1 MQQYVLQI
9 IEHLEEMGYKKL
21 NPESNNVYGRLG
33 TDAIYVVVL
42 GSSRDLRA
50 ESLQKFNRQ
59 IIHDLSADSDKRIEL
74 LNILLT
80 PNGLFDDSVNEIVSK
95 MNNVWLFSEDYGKL
109 YVFENQPID
118 FDGLQP
124 VLDKQILQEKGR
136 SISRI
141 RKTFGVITPIL
152 ILINIIIFVI
162 SVYTRD
168 AAGDSWLEELLADN
182 LYDVIVE
189 KQYYRIITSTF
200 YHFSLIHLFSNMVV
214 LVALGARVENL
225 MGRIGFLISYL
236 FCGIVASICS
246 LVSCYLGNYYTYAG
260 GASGAICGLM
270 GVLIVFA
277 FFNKGHISGISL
289 KDLLFLSV
297 LTILNGY
304 VSDGIDNAAH
314 VGGLIAGLL
323 VGIIAI
329 LIHKAVVK
337 DKPM

>member
-9 IEHLEEMGYKKL
+9 LEHLEEIGYRKL

-42 GSSRDLRA
+42 GSSRDLKA
-50 ESLQKFNRQ
+50 DNLQNFNRQ
-59 IIHDLSADSDKRIEL
+59 IIRDLSANTDQKIKL

-80 PNGLFDDSVNEIVSK
+80 PNGMFDDSVNEIVSK

-109 YVFENQPID
+109 YVFENQPVD

-124 VLDKQILQEKGR
+124 ILDKQILQEKDR
-136 SISRI
+136 NISRI
-141 RKTFGVITPIL
+141 RKTFGVVTPIL
-152 ILINIIIFVI
+152 ILLNVIIFVI
-162 SVYTRD
+162 AVYTRD
-168 AAGDSWLEELLADN
+168 ASGNSWLEELLADN

-225 MGRIGFLISYL
+225 MGRIGFLIAYL
-236 FCGIVASICS
+236 FCGITASICS
-246 LVSCYLGNYYTYAG
+246 LISCYLGNYYTYAG

-314 VGGLIAGLL
+314 IGGLIAGLL

>member
-9 IEHLEEMGYKKL
+9 LEHLEEIGYRKL

-42 GSSRDLRA
+42 GSSRDLKA
-50 ESLQKFNRQ
+50 DNLQNFNRQ
-59 IIHDLSADSDKRIEL
+59 IIRDLSANTDQKIEL

-80 PNGLFDDSVNEIVSK
+80 PNGMFDDSVNEIVSK

-109 YVFENQPID
+109 YVFENQPVD

-124 VLDKQILQEKGR
+124 ILDKQILQEKDR
-136 SISRI
+136 NISRI
-141 RKTFGVITPIL
+141 RKTFGVVTPIL
-152 ILINIIIFVI
+152 ILLNVIIFVI
-162 SVYTRD
+162 AVYTRD
-168 AAGDSWLEELLADN
+168 ASGNSWLEELLADN

-225 MGRIGFLISYL
+225 MGRIGFLIAYL
-236 FCGIVASICS
+236 FCGITASICS
-246 LVSCYLGNYYTYAG
+246 LISCYLGNYYTYAG

>member
-9 IEHLEEMGYKKL
+9 LEHLEEIGYRKL

-42 GSSRDLRA
+42 GSSRDLKA
-50 ESLQKFNRQ
+50 DNLQNFNRQ
-59 IIHDLSADSDKRIEL
+59 IIRDLSANTDQKIKL

-80 PNGLFDDSVNEIVSK
+80 PNGMFDDSVNEIVSK

-109 YVFENQPID
+109 YVFENQPVD

-124 VLDKQILQEKGR
+124 ILDKQILQEKDR
-136 SISRI
+136 NISRI
-141 RKTFGVITPIL
+141 RKTFGVVTPIL
-152 ILINIIIFVI
+152 ILLNVIIFVI
-162 SVYTRD
+162 AVYTRG
-168 AAGDSWLEELLADN
+168 ASGNSWLEELLADN

-225 MGRIGFLISYL
+225 MGRIGFLIAYL
-236 FCGIVASICS
+236 FCGITASICS
-246 LVSCYLGNYYTYAG
+246 LISCYLGNYYTYAG

>member
-1 MQQYVLQI
+1 M
-9 IEHLEEMGYKKL
+9 
-21 NPESNNVYGRLG
+21 
-33 TDAIYVVVL
+33 
-42 GSSRDLRA
+42 
-50 ESLQKFNRQ
+50 
-59 IIHDLSADSDKRIEL
+59 
-74 LNILLT
+74 
-80 PNGLFDDSVNEIVSK
+80 
-95 MNNVWLFSEDYGKL
+95 
-109 YVFENQPID
+109 
-118 FDGLQP
+118 
-124 VLDKQILQEKGR
+124 
-136 SISRI
+136 
-141 RKTFGVITPIL
+141 

-168 AAGDSWLEELLADN
+168 AAGNSWLEELLADN

-189 KQYYRIITSTF
+189 KQYYRIITSIF

-236 FCGIVASICS
+236 FCGITASICS
-246 LVSCYLGNYYTYAG
+246 LISCYLGNYYTYAG

-277 FFNKGHISGISL
+277 IFNKGHISGISL

-297 LTILNGY
+297 LTVLNGY
-304 VSDGIDNAAH
+304 VSDEIDNAAH

-323 VGIIAI
+323 VGIITI

>member
-1 MQQYVLQI
+1 M
-9 IEHLEEMGYKKL
+9 
-21 NPESNNVYGRLG
+21 
-33 TDAIYVVVL
+33 
-42 GSSRDLRA
+42 
-50 ESLQKFNRQ
+50 
-59 IIHDLSADSDKRIEL
+59 
-74 LNILLT
+74 
-80 PNGLFDDSVNEIVSK
+80 
-95 MNNVWLFSEDYGKL
+95 
-109 YVFENQPID
+109 D

-136 SISRI
+136 NLSRI

-168 AAGDSWLEELLADN
+168 AAGNSWLEELLADN

-189 KQYYRIITSTF
+189 KQYYRIITSIF

-236 FCGIVASICS
+236 FCGITASICS
-246 LVSCYLGNYYTYAG
+246 LISCYLGNYYTYAG

-297 LTILNGY
+297 LTVLNGY

-323 VGIIAI
+323 VGIITI